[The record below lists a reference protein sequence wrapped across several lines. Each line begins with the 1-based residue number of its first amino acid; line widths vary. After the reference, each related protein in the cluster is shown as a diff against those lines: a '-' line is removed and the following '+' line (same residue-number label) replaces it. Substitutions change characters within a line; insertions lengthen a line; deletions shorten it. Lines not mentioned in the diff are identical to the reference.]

1 MNESV
6 LSVQFVASETQIPP
20 SLWDA
25 CFLPPI
31 EGHWWYQTLENC
43 GLENQ
48 FTFAYGV
55 IYEGIKPIGIAPI
68 FFMNVPMSLAVAP
81 RFRPLVRIFE
91 KALPSVF
98 CPRALFVGSPGS
110 EEGTVG
116 FLPGVNQRRAL
127 LCLQQSLEI
136 EARRLGAWMIIWKDF
151 TESYDNNLNWLA
163 QERKLFRLISF
174 PNTVVK
180 LPSNRK
186 EDYFGTLK
194 SSRRNKLKKKI
205 RLSTERVD
213 VEVDM
218 VQEPDRITMDR
229 IFDLYLKTYKKAAV
243 TFEFLN
249 RRFFDIV
256 ATKPRSYFLIM
267 REKRTHE
274 VIAFMLCFDI
284 AGQIFHKYIGI
295 DYSRPRDWFLYF
307 RLWDAA
313 VDCALLRGAS
323 SIQSGQMSYEA
334 KIEMGHTI
342 VPLTNYCQ
350 HRSNL
355 IHRICR
361 AIAKKISWQ
370 TLDDQLAR
378 FLKAHPDTL
387 RATGY

>member
-1 MNESV
+1 MNESA
-6 LSVQFVASETQIPP
+6 LSVQFVASEAQISPT
-20 SLWDA
+20 LWDE
-25 CFLPPI
+25 CFAPPI

-43 GLENQ
+43 GLEDQ

-68 FFMNVPMSLAVAP
+68 FFMNVPLSLAVGP
-81 RFRPLVRIFE
+81 RFRPLVRFFE
-91 KALPSVF
+91 KVLPTVF
-98 CPRALFVGSPGS
+98 CPRTLFVGSPGA

-127 LCLQQSLEI
+127 LCLQHSLEI
-136 EARRLGAWMIIWKDF
+136 EARRLRTWMIIWKDF
-151 TESYDNNLNWLA
+151 PQSYDHNLNWLA
-163 QERKLFRLISF
+163 RERRLFRLISF
-174 PNTVVK
+174 PNTVVE
-180 LPSNRK
+180 LPTERK

-205 RLSTERVD
+205 RLSEEKVD
-213 VEVDM
+213 VEIEM
-218 VQEPDRITMDR
+218 VPKPDPMTMNR
-229 IFDLYLKTYKKAAV
+229 IFDLYLQTYKKAVV
-243 TFEFLN
+243 TFEILN

-256 ATKPRSYFLIM
+256 ATKPRSYFIVM
-267 REKRTHE
+267 REKRTCE

-284 AGQIFHKYIGI
+284 EGRIFHKYIGI
-295 DYSRPRDWFLYF
+295 DYGRPRDWYLYF

-313 VDCALLRGAS
+313 MDCALLRGAS

-350 HRSNL
+350 HRNNL
-355 IHRICR
+355 IHGIYG
-361 AIAKKISWQ
+361 AIAKKIGWQ

-387 RATGY
+387 S